1 MNMPATGTHSG
12 MSPIRTDDSEPPR
25 QATRGFP
32 FNFWLL
38 NTIEAGERLA
48 FYLVWPILMIYIAQ
62 ADDPGGLHRSQAD
75 KGTLIFWFSLV
86 QIILPII
93 SGGYADRY
101 GFKLSLMVSMLI
113 STSGYAIMGMEH
125 TFAAAFWGMML
136 VGVGAAF
143 FKPAI
148 QGALS
153 QLLTREQSSIGWGI
167 FYWVV
172 NIGAMIGHWI
182 SPIILLSPT
191 TPGTYQRLF
200 FIAAGCC
207 AFNLIALLIV
217 FRDVP
222 SGASKEVH
230 PLRVLWN
237 TARNIVEPRL
247 LAWLLIMSCFWMMM
261 YQLWDAQPNFIRDWI
276 NSESLA
282 SAMPVERWRELGADG
297 KLRVPQQVLLSLNS
311 LLIVVFVVPISFLV
325 RKLRSLS
332 AMLLGMGVVT
342 LGVFAAGTTQSA
354 WIVLAGIT
362 MFSLGEML
370 VGPKKSEYLALIA
383 PAGKKA
389 LYLGYVVIP
398 TGIGRGV
405 GNKLSGWLYQEVCEK
420 ANLSLKYLAEHT
432 PLLGEKKWDGRAASL
447 EKVTGISRTD
457 AFSKLQEVLNVNSDQ
472 ATQLLW
478 ETYHPQYYFWLP
490 FVAVGVAAAIA
501 LFIFGQMAKRW
512 ADMNA

>member
-1 MNMPATGTHSG
+1 MMTTAPAAAEQPPATE
-12 MSPIRTDDSEPPR
+12 PRTR
-25 QATRGFP
+25 FP
-32 FNFWLL
+32 FRFWLL

-62 ADDPGGLHRSQAD
+62 ADDPGGLHRSQDD

-101 GFKLSLMVSMLI
+101 GFKLSLIISMLI
-113 STSGYAIMGMEH
+113 STSGYAVMAMEH
-125 TFAAAFWGMML
+125 SFRAAFWGMML

-148 QGALS
+148 QGSLS
-153 QLLTREQSSIGWGI
+153 HLLTRQQSSLGWGI

-172 NIGAMIGHWI
+172 NIGAMVGHW
-182 SPIILLSPT
+182 LSPLVLLNPT
-191 TPGTYQRLF
+191 TANTYRNLF
-200 FIAAGCC
+200 LIAAGCC
-207 AFNLIALLIV
+207 LFNMIALLLV
-217 FRDVP
+217 FRDIP
-222 SGASKEVH
+222 SGAAKDTH
-230 PLRVLWN
+230 PLRVLWL
-237 TARNIVEPRL
+237 TVKNIIDPRL

-261 YQLWDAQPNFIRDWI
+261 YQLWDTQPNFIRDWI

-282 SAMPVERWRELGADG
+282 RAMPFDTWRETGSDG
-297 KLRVPQQVLLSLNS
+297 LLRVPQQVLLSLNS
-311 LLIVVFVVPISFLV
+311 MLIVAFVVPVSHLV
-325 RKLRSLS
+325 RTMRSLT
-332 AMLLGMGVVT
+332 AMLGGMIVVT
-342 LGVFAAGTTQSA
+342 FGVLTAGTTQSA
-354 WIVLAGIT
+354 WVLLFGIT

-383 PAGKKA
+383 PTGKKA

-405 GNKLSGWLYQEVCEK
+405 GNKISGWLYREVGEK
-420 ANLSLKYLAEHT
+420 ANLSLRYLMEKT
-432 PLLGEKKWDGRAASL
+432 PFGQGKQWNGRTDSL
-447 EKVTGISRTD
+447 EDAAGVTRTE
-457 AFSKLQEVLNVNSDQ
+457 AFTKLQEVTGLGANE

-478 ETYHPQYYFWLP
+478 DTYHPQYWFWLP
-490 FVAVGVAAAIA
+490 FVAVGVLAAIA
-501 LFIFGQMAKRW
+501 LYIFGRMARRW